1 MEKVS
6 LSRSCLRGE
15 GKLRHDE
22 GDTGLR
28 GDAQGDAV
36 AHSRSCSGFGE
47 FLCSPMEWEENRSER
62 LQAAQLG
69 GGATGGSRD
78 SPSKT
83 LNPEP
88 SPLEGLWGPRGWDW
102 GREGRCAA
110 TPPPLREHSVGGGP
124 GAG

>member
-69 GGATGGSRD
+69 GGGNGGQ
-78 SPSKT
+78 PGF
-83 LNPEP
+83 
-88 SPLEGLWGPRGWDW
+88 PLQNIE
-102 GREGRCAA
+102 
-110 TPPPLREHSVGGGP
+110 S
-124 GAG
+124 